1 MSVAAED
8 VPRDDLHGP
17 GKLPL
22 RLKSETADST
32 AGVNTPLSSNPLA
45 IPDTQTVLLLHA
57 TRQPYVLQDGYPVPA
72 LQHDRE
78 VLVRNRAIGLNP
90 MDWKAPD
97 FNFGIPVLP
106 YISGRELAGEVVDPG
121 QSSRFQSGDKV
132 IVISTDYRD
141 LRKAAYQQYAISLD
155 YNTVRLPPHLSF
167 EEGATL
173 GVAFVVAA
181 LSIGVNMGLD
191 FSHVHDGPD
200 LYTLLRSLP
209 PESIP
214 ADVREECLG
223 NLEEGDR
230 ARPGDWVAVWGASST
245 SANLIL
251 QLARLAGLRTIAIAD
266 TAKHGLRL
274 SHHQSLK
281 PDLLV
286 DSHDPARAVDIIRAT
301 VRRHPT
307 QGASKGANGNGSGN
321 GGLRFGIDT
330 RGRESAAW
338 LMRAL
343 DVTGPDNQDEEEAD
357 HDGDDT
363 TEEDNVPPVEVNQP
377 PSPPSTPDRNRN
389 DKPALPTAFP
399 TSTTTQPQKSH
410 LIALTGLPK
419 PPFPPPYQNHNI
431 PNFHTI
437 PIKLFHDLPP
447 LGEALVLWLERLL
460 AHGLIAPA
468 DIIDIQQ
475 GGLGSVNG
483 L

>member
-1 MSVAAED
+1 MSVAAEH

-22 RLKSETADST
+22 RTKSETADST

-72 LQHDRE
+72 SQHDRE

-251 QLARLAGLRTIAIAD
+251 QLARLAGLRTMAIAD

-274 SHHQSLK
+274 SHHPSLK

-301 VRRHPT
+301 
-307 QGASKGANGNGSGN
+307 NGNGNGT

-330 RGRESAAW
+330 RGRDSAAW

-343 DVTGPDNQDEEEAD
+343 D
-357 HDGDDT
+357 DT
-363 TEEDNVPPVEVNQP
+363 IPHVEVDQP

-389 DKPALPTAFP
+389 DKPTPPTTLPPSTIPQTKTAP
-399 TSTTTQPQKSH
+399 KKSH
-410 LIALTGLPK
+410 LIGLTGLPN
-419 PPFPPPYQNHNI
+419 PPFPPPYQNDNT

-437 PIKLFHDLPP
+437 PIKLFHDLPA

-475 GGLGSVNG
+475 GGLGSVNAG
-483 L
+483 LNRMRGGEISGGKLVVRVE